1 MQQTKTMTRNDPSA
15 PRVAKQVD
23 EHVGERIRHLRTT
36 LGLTQ
41 EQLASA
47 LGISYQQ
54 IQKYE
59 TGANRVSAGRL
70 YEIALQL
77 DVEPA
82 FFFADIDTSRP
93 RTPMP
98 HGGKNRTTIELVTN
112 FSEITNPTIRSA
124 LASLVRSLANKA
136 NADSDAA

>member
-1 MQQTKTMTRNDPSA
+1 M
-15 PRVAKQVD
+15 AKRVD

-41 EQLASA
+41 EQLSSA

-70 YEIALQL
+70 YEIAMEL
-77 DVEPA
+77 DVEP
-82 FFFADIDTSRP
+82 S
-93 RTPMP
+93 
-98 HGGKNRTTIELVTN
+98 
-112 FSEITNPTIRSA
+112 
-124 LASLVRSLANKA
+124 
-136 NADSDAA
+136 